1 MAIRNTTSFNVPAH
15 PAKSPGG
22 GTGKVP
28 RNGLGR
34 AIGYLG
40 HYKRIAFFAY
50 GALVIATGAQ
60 LMVPQL
66 VQSIIDAITKGLVAQ
81 ELAKIPAAYLTAA
94 LTKLGWTTDQYNTYQ
109 NGWEYALAIAGLLI
123 LIFAVLRG
131 LFSYAQTYMNERV
144 SQSVAF
150 DLRNDLFAKIQRL
163 SFSYHDKNQ
172 TGQLMIR
179 ATDDVEKVRLFI
191 GQGLLF
197 ATQAVILLVATL
209 LILFLTN
216 VNLTLIIIPLLPV
229 SFLIFYAFGK
239 ISTPMFTQ
247 VQIRLSRLNTILQE
261 NMAGIKVIKAFVRE
275 PEQEQ
280 RFEKS
285 ANDLL
290 AQQIK
295 LARVFAFLFPL
306 VFLVSSLG
314 QAAVQY
320 FGGRQIIMNTL
331 TLGEWQKFSLYLM
344 FIFLPLGMLGMIINL
359 MSQASASAD
368 RIFEIL
374 DAKSD
379 VVDKPGAFN
388 LPEIQGS
395 VQFHKVSFRYFG
407 TGEPA
412 LDNVSFDAE
421 PGQTIALLGATGSG
435 KSTIINLIPRFYD
448 VTTGSITI
456 DRHDIRNVC
465 LDSLRAQIGIVL
477 QDTTL
482 FSGSIR
488 DNIAFGRPTAGM
500 DEVIAAAKAAKAD
513 DFIISFPN
521 GYETSVGERGA
532 TLSGGQKQRI
542 AIARALL
549 MDPRILILDDSTSS
563 VDNVT
568 EFEIQQTLS
577 KLMKGRT
584 SFVIAQR
591 ISTVRNADKI
601 LVLDKGKLV
610 AMGKHEDL
618 MENSPIYAEIYSSQL
633 VEDAPASLETLSPL
647 TLEEKLL

>member
-1 MAIRNTTSFNVPAH
+1 MAIGNSASH
-15 PAKSPGG
+15 
-22 GTGKVP
+22 KVSTQAMKP
-28 RNGLGR
+28 RRGLGR

-40 HYKRIAFFAY
+40 HYKKIAIYAY

-66 VQSIIDAITKGLVAQ
+66 VQSIIDAITNGVIAQ
-81 ELAKIPAAYLTAA
+81 DLAKIPASYLPAA
-94 LTKLGWTTDQYNTYQ
+94 LSKVGWTVNQYNTYQ
-109 NGWEYALAIAGLLI
+109 NGWQAALETAGILI

-197 ATQAVILLVATL
+197 ATQAIILLVATL

-216 VNLTLIIIPLLPV
+216 VKLTLIVIPLLPL
-229 SFLIFYAFGK
+229 SFLVFFAFGK

-275 PEQEQ
+275 PEQQQ

-285 ANDLL
+285 ADDLL

-295 LARVFAFLFPL
+295 LARVFAFLFPV
-306 VFLVSSLG
+306 VFLVASLG

-320 FGGRQIIMNTL
+320 YGGRQIILNTL
-331 TLGEWQKFSLYLM
+331 TLGEWQKFSMYLM
-344 FIFLPLGMLGMIINL
+344 FVFLPLGMLGMIINL

-379 VVDKPGAFN
+379 VVDKPGGII
-388 LPEIQGS
+388 LPEIQGK
-395 VQFHKVSFRYFG
+395 VQFRKVSFRYFG
-407 TGEPA
+407 SGEPA

-448 VTTGSITI
+448 VSSGSISI

-488 DNIAFGRPTAGM
+488 DNIAFGRPTASM
-500 DEVIAAAKAAKAD
+500 DEVEAAAKAAMAD
-513 DFIISFPN
+513 EFIMGFPN
-521 GYETSVGERGA
+521 GYETPVGERGA

-601 LVLDKGKLV
+601 LVLEKGKLAAV
-610 AMGKHEDL
+610 GKHEDL
-618 MENSPIYAEIYSSQL
+618 MENSPIYAEIYNSQL
-633 VEDAPASLETLSPL
+633 VEDAPASVETGEPTLS
-647 TLEEKLL
+647 LEEKLL